1 MTHNKKSSLLKRK
14 KRFFSNKRGS
24 KKHNTRSKKQ
34 SLWRMSGCGEK
45 RMMRGGDSGCGCGAT
60 VPVPTLIGGAACSGG
75 ILGHPH
81 NNMSCVD
88 NLAYTGKG
96 GNTGKPI
103 STGQTKR
110 GDVSFDHNIYAALI
124 GGTNSNSNNMP
135 LDGKYP
141 SGTMGQPWGP
151 TYSQWPGTNHIQ
163 GDRNFYM
170 LNPYNQQPDYIPSIQ
185 ETATPHMMRLI
196 TGGKHNRKSRISKK
210 RNTSRKSMR
219 KHYTKKSRKINKKH
233 KRSQMGGLPA
243 LGIMTDIKN
252 TFNTLRG
259 NPQLPSPLP
268 FNDQLKNTNLQVNM

>member
-1 MTHNKKSSLLKRK
+1 MTHNKKSSILKRK

-60 VPVPTLIGGAACSGG
+60 VPVPTLMGGAACSGG
-75 ILGHPH
+75 ILGYPH
-81 NNMSCVD
+81 NNISRVD

-103 STGQTKR
+103 SNGQTKR
-110 GDVSFDHNIYAALI
+110 GDGDLDHNIYAAII
-124 GGTNSNSNNMP
+124 GGTTSNNNNMS

-151 TYSQWPGTNHIQ
+151 SYSQWPGTNQIQ

-185 ETATPHMMRLI
+185 ERATPPMMRLI
-196 TGGKHNRKSRISKK
+196 NGGRKSRLSKQKSQSKK
-210 RNTSRKSMR
+210 RNTFRKHMR
-219 KHYTKKSRKINKKH
+219 KHYTKKN

-268 FNDQLKNTNLQVNM
+268 FNDQLKNTNLQLNM